1 MGPPPPPLAVTLP
14 VPGRIWV
21 GELMQA
27 GARPKRRRAR
37 PTDWTAAKQERFIE
51 ALTTSCNVT
60 LAAKK
65 AKVSLTTVYRRR
77 QADASFRAEWARAVS
92 VGYSQL
98 EMMLLERALHGVEKP
113 VSAKAG
119 ETGVMRH
126 YDDRTALALLKL
138 HRDGAAATEQP
149 VDGAEHDEAVERI
162 LARLARLKERL
173 EGAIETKSA
182 CDRWAVLR
190 WAYNRVR

>member
-1 MGPPPPPLAVTLP
+1 M
-14 VPGRIWV
+14 

-113 VSAKAG
+113 VSATAPEK
-119 ETGVMRH
+119 GVMRD

-138 HRDGAAATEQP
+138 HRDGAQATGHE
-149 VDGAEHDEAVERI
+149 VDSAEHEEACERI
-162 LARLARLKERL
+162 IARLARLKERL

-182 CDRWAVLR
+182 GDGHAVIRWALS
-190 WAYNRVR
+190 RVR

>member
-1 MGPPPPPLAVTLP
+1 M
-14 VPGRIWV
+14 
-21 GELMQA
+21 GELVLSGGKA
-27 GARPKRRRAR
+27 KLRAARA
-37 PTDWTAAKQERFIE
+37 TDWTPAKQEKFID
-51 ALTTSCNVT
+51 ALTESCNVT

-65 AKVSLTTVYRRR
+65 ARVSLTTVYRRR
-77 QADASFRAEWARAVS
+77 SQDATFRAEWGRAVA

-119 ETGVMRH
+119 ETSVMRH

-138 HRDGAAATEQP
+138 HRDGAAA
-149 VDGAEHDEAVERI
+149 AEHEVDSAEHEEACERI
-162 LARLARLKERL
+162 IARLARLKERL

-182 CDRWAVLR
+182 GDGHGVVRWALS
-190 WAYNRVR
+190 RVMRRAR